1 MTSNRQSVMQCLK
14 PCGFERSVEGLT
26 EWPHRGFSHQGL
38 SLKVCFVSAC
48 LKMDTIPET
57 MEEHCVLNT
66 LGGGLWARAKKWQ
79 TPVQECQVQSLVC
92 PREDQEQEVTVNA
105 LLATKSD
112 HVLSAKL
119 HLLSA
124 KCFSCVWL
132 FATIWSCSVVS
143 DSLKLYGL

>member
-1 MTSNRQSVMQCLK
+1 MSENGHNTRNHGGTLCPKHTGRRLVS
-14 PCGFERSVEGLT
+14 
-26 EWPHRGFSHQGL
+26 QG
-38 SLKVCFVSAC
+38 
-48 LKMDTIPET
+48 
-57 MEEHCVLNT
+57 
-66 LGGGLWARAKKWQ
+66 KKWQ

-124 KCFSCVWL
+124 KCFSCV
-132 FATIWSCSVVS
+132 
-143 DSLKLYGL
+143 